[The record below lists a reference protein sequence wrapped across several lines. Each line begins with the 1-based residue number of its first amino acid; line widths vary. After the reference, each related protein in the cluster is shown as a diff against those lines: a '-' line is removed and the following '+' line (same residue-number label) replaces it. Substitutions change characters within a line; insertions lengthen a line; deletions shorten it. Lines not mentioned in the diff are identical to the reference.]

1 MLNEDHETD
10 IYHTRTPPPGWH
22 QHEDYGDCD
31 EFGGPILEYSGN
43 GSAAFDSLLST
54 QPWDYDDYVL
64 APVIFPDDIA
74 LHSSI
79 DTGFDLAF
87 DQSSQ
92 YQGSVEQWMPEAV
105 LGQHAPTINSSKPKL
120 VCYGMVS
127 TPGTAKPLLASDIP
141 PDMSRFN

>member
-10 IYHTRTPPPGWH
+10 IYRARVSPPEWH

-31 EFGGPILEYSGN
+31 EFGGPILEYSVN

-54 QPWDYDDYVL
+54 QSWDYDDYVL
-64 APVIFPDDIA
+64 APVIFPNDIA
-74 LHSSI
+74 PHSSV
-79 DTGFDLAF
+79 DAGFDLTF
-87 DQSSQ
+87 NQSSQ
-92 YQGSVEQWMPEAV
+92 YQGSVERWTPEAI
-105 LGQHAPTINSSKPKL
+105 LGQHAPIIDRFKSEL

-127 TPGTAKPLLASDIP
+127 TPGTAESLLASYNP